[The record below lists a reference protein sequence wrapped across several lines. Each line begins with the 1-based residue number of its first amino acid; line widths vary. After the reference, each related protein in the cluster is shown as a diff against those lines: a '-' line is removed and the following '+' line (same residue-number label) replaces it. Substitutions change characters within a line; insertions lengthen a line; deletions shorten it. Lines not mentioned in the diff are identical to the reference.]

1 VPPLHTRRSAHT
13 QHGVGKLSASFP
25 RTLKEPRRRGRLLAP
40 PAKSLECEVAVGTV
54 GHVASSGRP
63 RWLNAEQ
70 QRIWRTYLLGSARL
84 HERLDADLRD
94 SGLDL
99 PEYEILVVL
108 SESEDRRCRMSDLA
122 DAVHQSRSRLT
133 HTIARMERAD
143 LVRRV
148 SCPTDRRGVWAQ
160 LTDEGME
167 LLETVAPSHVAAV
180 RRNLVDAVDRDDF
193 KALGRVFAAVLKVE
207 GEEPSN

>member
-1 VPPLHTRRSAHT
+1 
-13 QHGVGKLSASFP
+13 
-25 RTLKEPRRRGRLLAP
+25 
-40 PAKSLECEVAVGTV
+40 V

-84 HERLDADLRD
+84 HERLDADLRG

-122 DAVHQSRSRLT
+122 DAVHSSRSRLT
-133 HTIARMERAD
+133 HTIARMERAE

-167 LLETVAPSHVAAV
+167 LLRTVAPSHVAAV
-180 RRNLVDAVDRDDF
+180 RRNLVDAVDEDDF
-193 KALGRVFAAVLKVE
+193 EALGRVFGAVLKVE
-207 GEEPSN
+207 GEFPSN

>member
-1 VPPLHTRRSAHT
+1 
-13 QHGVGKLSASFP
+13 
-25 RTLKEPRRRGRLLAP
+25 
-40 PAKSLECEVAVGTV
+40 V

-133 HTIARMERAD
+133 HTITRMEQAD

-180 RRNLVDAVDRDDF
+180 RRNLVDAVDSDDF